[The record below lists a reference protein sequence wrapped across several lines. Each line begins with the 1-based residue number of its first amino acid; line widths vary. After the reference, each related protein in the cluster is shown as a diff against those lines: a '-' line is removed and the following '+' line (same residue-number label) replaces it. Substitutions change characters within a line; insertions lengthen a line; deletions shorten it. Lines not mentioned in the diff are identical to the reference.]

1 VKARKQGRC
10 LDVPAS
16 SSVMR
21 KLRIGGLTRTPR
33 VASVCWLDHCSCHP
47 MWLWCRECRLTA
59 DGDDLTWS

>member
-1 VKARKQGRC
+1 MKARKQDRC

-33 VASVCWLDHCSCHP
+33 VAAVCWLDDCSHP
-47 MWLWCRECRLTA
+47 MRLWYRERRLTA